1 MVTTIAILSLIG
13 MILSLFDNFFNHEKI
28 DVNLLFPAILT
39 IVLWET
45 NITLSIITICITAV
59 IAILGVADNNQ

>member
-1 MVTTIAILSLIG
+1 MIITIALLSLLG
-13 MILSLFDNFFNHEKI
+13 MVLSFVHHVSKDKC

-45 NITLSIITICITAV
+45 NITLSIITICVTAL
-59 IAILGVADNNQ
+59 IELIGLRHN